1 VERILGASPI
11 RFDSE
16 IMNKWVVI
24 TSINGPQ
31 PRYSDYAKRGWKL
44 VVVGDLKSPNHMFA
58 DWTSNSRYFL
68 SAQMQAKMYPEL
80 SSAIG
85 FNTYARKNLGYL
97 YALSH
102 GASVIWETDD
112 DTFIREELPDPH
124 VLFENS
130 DRYMVSGD
138 SKVFNPYIFF
148 APDSGLWPRGFPL
161 KQVSL
166 ARFSNSDSIVVN
178 RQNFQLGDVDLIQ
191 TLVNL
196 EPDVDAIF
204 RLVFGDTQLEFPYR
218 NDLVLLGKGV
228 VAPGNTQSTF
238 WSTKRSFPYLY
249 VPRYVDFRFC
259 DILKS
264 YIAQSELNMAYGGFL
279 VDQLR
284 NPHDYLDDFK
294 SEVSCYLHSEKVIE
308 IVTQPASASI
318 IEIYR
323 ELIEADI
330 CVYQEL
336 EILSLFITELR
347 KIGFEVAD

>member
-1 VERILGASPI
+1 
-11 RFDSE
+11 
-16 IMNKWVVI
+16 MNKWVVI

-44 VVVGDLKSPNHMFA
+44 VVVGDLKSPNHLFA
-58 DWTSNSRYFL
+58 DWTNDSRHFL
-68 SAQMQAKMYPEL
+68 SLQMQSNMYPEL

-97 YALSH
+97 YALSL

-124 VLFENS
+124 ALFETS
-130 DRYMVSGD
+130 ERYVVSGD

-166 ARFSNSDSIVVN
+166 GRFSNSDSLVVN
-178 RQNFQLGDVDLIQ
+178 SRNFELGDVDLIH

-196 EPDVDAIF
+196 EPDVDAVF
-204 RLVFGDTQLEFPYR
+204 RLVFGDKQLEFPYK
-218 NDLVLLGKGV
+218 NDLVLLEDGV
-228 VAPGNTQSTF
+228 VSPGNTQSTF
-238 WSTKRSFPYLY
+238 WFTRRSFPYLY

-264 YIAQSELNMAYGGFL
+264 YVAQSELNMAYGGFL

-284 NPHDYLDDFK
+284 NPHDYLEDFK
-294 SEVSCYLHSEKVIE
+294 SEVSCYLNSDLVIE
-308 IVTQPASASI
+308 IVTQPGSRSI
-318 IEIYR
+318 NEVYR
-323 ELIEADI
+323 DLIKNDI
-330 CVYQEL
+330 CVEKEL
-336 EILSLFITELR
+336 ELLSLFISELR
-347 KIGFEVAD
+347 KVGVEVAD